1 MSTLLERLIFE
12 KRRMQNRMRAYIEYV
27 FIFTDWYKVVF
38 PFNRLFT
45 GRELLLHMR
54 NDMTVYVRD
63 SRSKDLSAVRE
74 VIGCNDYHLE
84 NISLR
89 EGTVVFDIGANIGTF
104 SMMAKKSYPTATI
117 FAIEPHPENFTLLQ
131 KNAPFAISRQMAVTG
146 RTGSVRFQATGSPIG
161 FRVQKDGVL
170 TVPSMSLDELTA
182 QCDSIDL
189 VKMDVEGSEYDIFQH
204 ISPETFR
211 KVAHF
216 LVEAHATERYTI
228 EEGKKYL
235 EERLTKESF
244 HVTWIKHAILFASKS
259 PSI

>member
-1 MSTLLERLIFE
+1 MYIYRLC
-12 KRRMQNRMRAYIEYV
+12 AYIDYV

-38 PFNRLFT
+38 PFNILFT
-45 GRELLLHMR
+45 GRELLLHLR
-54 NDMTVYVRD
+54 NGMIVYVRD
-63 SRSKDLSAVRE
+63 SRSKDLSAIRE
-74 VIGCNDYHLE
+74 VIGRNDYHLE

-89 EGTVVFDIGANIGTF
+89 EGAVVFDIGANIGTF

-131 KNAPFAISRQMAVTG
+131 KNAPFAISNQAAVTG
-146 RTGSVRFQATGSPIG
+146 HTGSVEFRSTGSPIG
-161 FRVQKDGVL
+161 FRVQQDGGL
-170 TVPSMSLDELTA
+170 IVPSISLDELTA
-182 QCDSIDL
+182 SCDSIDL

-204 ISPETFR
+204 VSPETFR
-211 KVAHF
+211 KVTNF

-235 EERLTKESF
+235 EERLMRESF
-244 HVTWIKHAILFASKS
+244 HVTWIKHAVLFASKS